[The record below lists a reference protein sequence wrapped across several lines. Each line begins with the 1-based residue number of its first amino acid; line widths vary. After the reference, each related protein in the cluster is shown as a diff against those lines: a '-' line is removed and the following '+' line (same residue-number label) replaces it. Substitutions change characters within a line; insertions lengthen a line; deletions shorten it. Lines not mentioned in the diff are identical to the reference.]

1 MTRLKIALLLLAVIL
16 IPVLG
21 GAQSLEDKVT
31 EFTLDNGMKFIVA
44 ERHMAPVFFGA
55 IIFRVGS
62 INESDGIS
70 GISHLLEHMMFKG
83 TSTVGTKD
91 YNREKR
97 FLKEEDRLAGEMQDL
112 RRRIEPWR
120 LDIFE
125 DAARQT
131 LASLPEDRKTEI
143 GSDRSKELA
152 ALIEVMETGGMEVPQ
167 AEFQPTLLEEGD
179 IDYMGLFVDLK
190 RRELDLER
198 TMAEHKD
205 LIISEEMW
213 DAYLQNGA
221 RMVNAF
227 TSNDITAYIAY
238 MPANR
243 LELWM
248 MLESDRM
255 SDPVFREFY
264 SERNVVA
271 EERRLH
277 ENDHESVL
285 YDELMAA
292 AFQANPYG
300 RPVIGWMSDIE
311 TITRDELKA
320 HNKRFY
326 APNNAFAILV
336 GDLDPNMVKKMAE
349 DYFASIPA
357 QEPPGPIETREP
369 EQRGERR
376 VVVEFPASPEVMIG
390 YHVTTKP
397 HPDSYPIEVLASI
410 LGQGRTSRFYKR
422 IYEEMALTSQA
433 PEVTFEPG
441 ERLDNLLVIHAVPRH
456 PHTTEEVE
464 AAVYAVV
471 EAIQNDPPSEREL
484 QRVKNMLDAN
494 LVRMLGSNLGIA
506 FNLGMNEAFR
516 GDWRAFLEDVE
527 KIKQVTPED
536 VSRVASEYLV
546 PRNRTVA
553 TLVEAGKE
561 GPADEE
567 VDFRTLMEW
576 VHTLPEE
583 EQAQIFQSV
592 QSMTAEERTEYAREL
607 MKRMNSKKE

>member
-1 MTRLKIALLLLAVIL
+1 MARSRTVLFLIILMLL
-16 IPVLG
+16 PVVG
-21 GAQSLEDKVT
+21 RAQSLEDKVT

-62 INESDGIS
+62 INESEGTS

-83 TSTVGTKD
+83 TTSVGTKD
-91 YNREKR
+91 YNAEKP
-97 FLKEEDRLAGEMQDL
+97 FLKEEDRLAGEIQDL
-112 RRRIEPWR
+112 RHRIEPWR
-120 LDIFE
+120 LEIFE
-125 DAARQT
+125 NAARQT

-143 GSDRSKELA
+143 GSDRVKELS
-152 ALIEVMETGGMEVPQ
+152 ALLDVMANGGMQVP
-167 AEFQPTLLEEGD
+167 ETESYPTLLGENST
-179 IDYMGLFVDLK
+179 DYLGLFADLK
-190 RRELDLER
+190 SRELDLEQ
-198 TMAEHKD
+198 TMAEHKKF
-205 LIISEEMW
+205 IITEEMW

-221 RMVNAF
+221 RMINAF
-227 TSNDITAYIAY
+227 TSNDVTTYFAYL
-238 MPANR
+238 PANR

-255 SDPVFREFY
+255 RDPVFREFY

-292 AFQANPYG
+292 AFEASPYG

-311 TITRDELKA
+311 TITRDELKQ
-320 HNKRFY
+320 HQKRFY
-326 APNNAFAILV
+326 APNNSFAVLV
-336 GDLDPNMVKKMAE
+336 GDLDPPTVKKMAE
-349 DYFASIPA
+349 DYFASIPG

-369 EQRGERR
+369 EQHGERR
-376 VVVEFPASPEVMIG
+376 VVVEFPANPEVMIG
-390 YHVTTKP
+390 YHVPTKP
-397 HPDSYPIEVLASI
+397 HPDSYAIEVLGSI
-410 LGQGRTSRFYKR
+410 LGQGRTSRFYKK
-422 IYEEMALTSQA
+422 IFEEMALTSRA

-456 PHTTEEVE
+456 PHTAEEVE
-464 AAVYAVV
+464 AAVY
-471 EAIQNDPPSEREL
+471 EEIEDIQKNPPGEREL

-516 GDWRAFLEDVE
+516 GDWRAFLADVDRT
-527 KIKQVTPED
+527 KQVSAED
-536 VSRVASEYLV
+536 ISRVASEYLV
-546 PRNRTVA
+546 PENRTVA
-553 TLVEAGKE
+553 TLVEAAKE
-561 GPADEE
+561 GPAEEE

-583 EQAQIFQSV
+583 EQAEIFQRV

-607 MKRMNSKKE
+607 MKRMNSAKE